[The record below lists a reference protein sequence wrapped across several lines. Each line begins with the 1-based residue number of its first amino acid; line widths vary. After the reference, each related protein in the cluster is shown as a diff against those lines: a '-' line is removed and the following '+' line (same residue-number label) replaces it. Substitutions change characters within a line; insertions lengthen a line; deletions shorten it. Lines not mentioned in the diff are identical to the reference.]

1 MIMKNL
7 FLLFGAAAAIGF
19 YGCSKDD
26 DNAAIINPQDRSLII
41 MASLNNV
48 AEMALGQLAADSSQT
63 PAIKE
68 FGQMMVNDHAN
79 AQGGLVALASQ
90 YGVTPHDTPDQEH
103 IALLQKLLTLKG
115 REFDSLYIHSQV
127 ADHFEAVTLFQTAYD
142 LGNNRELGTY
152 ITSTLPT
159 LQQHLQHAQAL
170 AQDY

>member
-1 MIMKNL
+1 
-7 FLLFGAAAAIGF
+7 
-19 YGCSKDD
+19 
-26 DNAAIINPQDRSLII
+26 

-127 ADHFEAVTLFQTAYD
+127 ADHYEAVTLFQTAYD

-152 ITSTLPT
+152 ITSTLPS

-170 AQDY
+170 AQVVFLRADRLMRLCDAIGTVLLKGLQRAEVGRRFEQQLRQ